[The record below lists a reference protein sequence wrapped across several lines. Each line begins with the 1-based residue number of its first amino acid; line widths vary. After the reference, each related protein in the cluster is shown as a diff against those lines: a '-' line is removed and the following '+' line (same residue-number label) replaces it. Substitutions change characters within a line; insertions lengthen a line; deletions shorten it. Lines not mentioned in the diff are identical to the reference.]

1 MLKVQLLQHAL
12 GAIGSSPTLAHSSP
26 WQGFALR
33 KPENWRSC
41 QERHLKVKV
50 YTSKV
55 IRSVHLCHRRAHL
68 ISASIPPRGQPS
80 LSCRMASAAEIA
92 AVMCVDTPAPA
103 AGKKLSA
110 SAKKKAAATAG
121 ALCVRDALQLL
132 RSHSKSAKQLE
143 AAIAQ
148 ASGAAPSSRLRAE
161 TEPSRVGLKN
171 LGATCYMNSLL
182 QCLFN
187 NTTFRSAVFKWRPP
201 EREEGAPTAAES
213 HPGGRAGSLSSLP
226 RHGQMSGGV
235 WQCGPGG
242 MCRRGSAAAS
252 PSFFAPA
259 LVPLHSLGETPS
271 IFS

>member
-1 MLKVQLLQHAL
+1 
-12 GAIGSSPTLAHSSP
+12 
-26 WQGFALR
+26 
-33 KPENWRSC
+33 
-41 QERHLKVKV
+41 
-50 YTSKV
+50 
-55 IRSVHLCHRRAHL
+55 
-68 ISASIPPRGQPS
+68 
-80 LSCRMASAAEIA
+80 MASAAEIA

-148 ASGAAPSSRLRAE
+148 ACGAAPSNRLRAE
-161 TEPSRVGLKN
+161 TELSRVGLKN

-201 EREEGAPTAAES
+201 EREEGAPTAAEGICS
-213 HPGGRAGSLSSLP
+213 ELQRLFAHLQHSSAVSYDP
-226 RHGQMSGGV
+226 
-235 WQCGPGG
+235 
-242 MCRRGSAAAS
+242 SALTG
-252 PSFFAPA
+252 A
-259 LVPLHSLGETPS
+259 LQLDTDVQQDVQVRTPPPPPPPLLRPPL
-271 IFS
+271 